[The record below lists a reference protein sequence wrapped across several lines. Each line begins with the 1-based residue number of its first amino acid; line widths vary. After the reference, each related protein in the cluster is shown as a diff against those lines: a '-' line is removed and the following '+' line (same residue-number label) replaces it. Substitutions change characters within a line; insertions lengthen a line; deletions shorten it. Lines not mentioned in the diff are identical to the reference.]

1 METFRSIRWKFF
13 FKDVLKELDK
23 LIEKVKDQGKDVIK
37 PKKDR
42 ITKLTTEIDTK
53 ISNIDKNIK
62 SYTDKNSEVP
72 KYLQELKSELQRI
85 KTSLNNIA
93 GGGENIESEFNRLK
107 DSLKNLAKLSE
118 NEKLASIGAINFGII
133 FVILAGILTA
143 IIIPSLK
150 HKKKKH

>member
-62 SYTDKNSEVP
+62 SYTETISVDYICIFISSISTDFK
-72 KYLQELKSELQRI
+72 KILKVNG
-85 KTSLNNIA
+85 K
-93 GGGENIESEFNRLK
+93 
-107 DSLKNLAKLSE
+107 
-118 NEKLASIGAINFGII
+118 
-133 FVILAGILTA
+133 
-143 IIIPSLK
+143 
-150 HKKKKH
+150 